1 MLGHLLPRDVKKAV
15 DLLQGNL
22 RYAWKIGEL
31 ARLCGLPRRTLEKH
45 FRRFLGCSPLEYL
58 RGARLDQARRKLARA
73 APSVNVTEIAG
84 DCGFNHLGRFAIAY
98 RDRYAESPS
107 DTLRRSR
114 IPASAPSSAFRA
126 AGFCER
132 PTLAI
137 IPFGLV
143 GEGAACMSDLG
154 DEIAAALG
162 RTGWIGITPAPA
174 GRYQLH
180 GTVRDD
186 GSCKLRIK
194 VMLLDRYAGR
204 YIWAD
209 FAECAVGDTIEFR
222 DWLSGLVAGAVRS
235 IVRDAEIDRAARRES
250 TPPTAWKLSM
260 RALSIVMA
268 ADPATHQNA
277 IELLEKA
284 MELAPRDPVPS
295 ALAAWCRA
303 QRAGHHFTGCR
314 QAERDNALRLAS
326 DASPM
331 SAGDPLAATMLAAAY
346 MLAHDLVAAEAHAR
360 RALSIDGGS
369 AWAWG
374 RLGWVHA
381 YRDDPVTAIEYFKIA
396 QVLALDDPLSF
407 LWSIGVAAANFE
419 LGRYDRAVQWY
430 QRSLVEQPKATWVNR
445 FQAPALLLADKR
457 DWARQSMTALRHAF
471 PDLTVVEVRTGLPH
485 TSVVLDR
492 VADGLESLGMPLN

>member
-1 MLGHLLPRDVKKAV
+1 M
-15 DLLQGNL
+15 
-22 RYAWKIGEL
+22 
-31 ARLCGLPRRTLEKH
+31 
-45 FRRFLGCSPLEYL
+45 
-58 RGARLDQARRKLARA
+58 DQARCKLARA
-73 APSVNVTEIAG
+73 APSVNVTAIACE
-84 DCGFNHLGRFAIAY
+84 CGFNHLGRFAIAY

-114 IPASAPSSAFRA
+114 IPASALSPTFRA
-126 AGFCER
+126 VRFCEH

-162 RTGWIGITPAPA
+162 RTGWVGITPAPA
-174 GRYQLH
+174 GRYHLH

-186 GSCKLRIK
+186 GGRRLRIK
-194 VMLLDRYAGR
+194 MMLLDQSAGR

-209 FAECAVGDTIEFR
+209 FAERVVGDTVEFR
-222 DWLSGLVAGAVRS
+222 DWLSGHVASAFRS
-235 IVRDAEIDRAARRES
+235 IVRDTEIVWAARRES
-250 TPPTAWKLSM
+250 APPTAWNLSM
-260 RALSIVMA
+260 RALSMVMV
-268 ADPATHQNA
+268 ADPAAHQNA
-277 IELLEKA
+277 IELLERA
-284 MELAPRDPVPS
+284 MELAPRDPVPL
-295 ALAAWCRA
+295 ALGAWCRA
-303 QRAGHHFTGCR
+303 QRAAHHFTDCQR
-314 QAERDNALRLAS
+314 AERNNALRLAS
-326 DASPM
+326 DASAM
-331 SAGDPLAATMLAAAY
+331 SAGDPLAATMLSAVC

-381 YRDDPVTAIEYFKIA
+381 YRDDAVTAIEHFKIA
-396 QVLALDDPLSF
+396 HVLALDDPLSF

-419 LGRYDRAVQWY
+419 LGRYSRAVQWY

-445 FQAPALLLADKR
+445 FLAPALLLADKR
-457 DWARQSMTALRHAF
+457 DWARQSMATLSHAF
-471 PDLTVVEVRTGLPH
+471 PNLTVVEVRTRLPH

-492 VADGLESLGMPLN
+492 VADGLECLGMSLN

>member
-1 MLGHLLPRDVKKAV
+1 M
-15 DLLQGNL
+15 
-22 RYAWKIGEL
+22 
-31 ARLCGLPRRTLEKH
+31 
-45 FRRFLGCSPLEYL
+45 
-58 RGARLDQARRKLARA
+58 
-73 APSVNVTEIAG
+73 
-84 DCGFNHLGRFAIAY
+84 
-98 RDRYAESPS
+98 
-107 DTLRRSR
+107 
-114 IPASAPSSAFRA
+114 
-126 AGFCER
+126 
-132 PTLAI
+132 
-137 IPFGLV
+137 PFELV

-174 GRYQLH
+174 GRYQLY

-186 GSCKLRIK
+186 GSRKLRIK
-194 VMLLDRYAGR
+194 MMLLDQSAGR

-209 FAECAVGDTIEFR
+209 FAECAVGDNIEFR

-250 TPPTAWKLSM
+250 MPPTAWKLSM
-260 RALSIVMA
+260 RALSMVMA
-268 ADPATHQNA
+268 ADPAAHQNA

-284 MELAPRDPVPS
+284 MELAPRDPVPL
-295 ALAAWCRA
+295 ALGAWCRA
-303 QRAGHHFTGCR
+303 QRAGHHFTGCQ
-314 QAERDNALRLAS
+314 QAERSNALRLAS
-326 DASPM
+326 DASTM
-331 SAGDPLAATMLAAAY
+331 SAGDPLAATMLSAAY

-381 YRDDPVTAIEYFKIA
+381 YRDDAVTAIEYFKIA
-396 QVLALDDPLSF
+396 HVLALDDPLSF

-457 DWARQSMTALRHAF
+457 GSARQCMAALRHAF
-471 PDLTVVEVRTGLPH
+471 SDLTVVEVRTGLPH

-492 VADGLESLGMPLN
+492 VADGLESLGMSLN